1 MISPSLQ
8 ARTHTI
14 AIFFD
19 FFSIFSCISYNV
31 LFFFVLFK
39 CSFFR
44 LKLIDFP
51 VLPLYQINSLFY
63 IFFSV
68 YRTARYFVSL
78 IEETLCF
85 FFAAS
90 VYFSRPTKNAF
101 TVCQKKKNRSKLRKH
116 LYIRVFFLV

>member
-63 IFFSV
+63 IFF
-68 YRTARYFVSL
+68 RY
-78 IEETLCF
+78 IELPDISF
-85 FFAAS
+85 HLL
-90 VYFSRPTKNAF
+90 
-101 TVCQKKKNRSKLRKH
+101 KKRF
-116 LYIRVFFLV
+116 VFFLLLLFIFLVQQKMHSLFAKKKKIAQNCGNIFIFVFFF